1 MNKNILIILAILI
14 LPICF
19 YYYLDKTQSVLASK
33 VNSTRPKIIKFSS
46 DMCSECQKMEKTVNQ
61 VYPKYSGKIE
71 LINIPVQKQT
81 KYNLELIKQY
91 KVTLVPTIIF
101 KKSNGQTMAKI
112 EGAMS
117 NNEFEQYLKRLL
129 NE

>member
-19 YYYLDKTQSVLASK
+19 YYYLDKTQSVLANK

-101 KKSNGQTMAKI
+101 KKSSGQTMAKI
-112 EGAMS
+112 EVAMS
-117 NNEFEQYLKRLL
+117 NNEFEHYLKRLF

>member
-14 LPICF
+14 IPICF
-19 YYYLDKTQSVLASK
+19 YYYLDKSQAVSANK
-33 VNSTRPKIIKFSS
+33 VNTSQPQVIKFSS
-46 DMCSECQKMEKTVNQ
+46 DMCSECQRMEKTINQ
-61 VYPKYSGKIE
+61 VYPKYAGRIA
-71 LINIPVQKQT
+71 LINVPVQKQT
-81 KYNLELIKQY
+81 KQTQDLIKQY
-91 KVTLVPTIIF
+91 KVTLVPTMIF
-101 KKSNGQTMAKI
+101 KKSNGQTMTKI

>member
-19 YYYLDKTQSVLASK
+19 YYYLDKTQSVLANK

-71 LINIPVQKQT
+71 LINIPVQKQN

>member
-19 YYYLDKTQSVLASK
+19 YYYLDKTQSVLANK

-46 DMCSECQKMEKTVNQ
+46 DMCSECQKMDKTVNQ

-101 KKSNGQTMAKI
+101 KKSSGQTMAKI

>member
-1 MNKNILIILAILI
+1 MNKNVLIILAILI

-19 YYYLDKTQSVLASK
+19 YYYLDKTQSVSANK
-33 VNSTRPKIIKFSS
+33 VNSTQPKIIKFSS

-71 LINIPVQKQT
+71 LINVPVQKQT

>member
-19 YYYLDKTQSVLASK
+19 YYYLDKTQSVLANK
-33 VNSTRPKIIKFSS
+33 VNSTRPKIINFSS

-101 KKSNGQTMAKI
+101 KKSSGQTMAKI

>member
-14 LPICF
+14 LPMCF
-19 YYYLDKTQSVLASK
+19 YYYLDKSQAVSA
-33 VNSTRPKIIKFSS
+33 NKITTSQPQVIKFSS
-46 DMCSECQKMEKTVNQ
+46 DMCSECQRMEKTINQ
-61 VYPKYSGKIE
+61 VYPKYAGKIV
-71 LINIPVQKQT
+71 LVNVPVQKQT
-81 KYNLELIKQY
+81 KQTQELIKQY
-91 KVTLVPTIIF
+91 KVTLVPTMIF
-101 KKSNGQTMAKI
+101 KKTNGQTMAKI

>member
-19 YYYLDKTQSVLASK
+19 YYYLDKTQSVLANK

-71 LINIPVQKQT
+71 LISIPVQKQT
-81 KYNLELIKQY
+81 KYNLEQIKQY

>member
-19 YYYLDKTQSVLASK
+19 YYYIDKTQSVLANK

>member
-1 MNKNILIILAILI
+1 MNKNVLIILAILI

-19 YYYLDKTQSVLASK
+19 YYYLDKTQSVSANK
-33 VNSTRPKIIKFSS
+33 VNSTQPKIIKFSS

>member
-19 YYYLDKTQSVLASK
+19 YYYLDKTQSVLANK

-61 VYPKYSGKIE
+61 VYPKYSEKIE

>member
-1 MNKNILIILAILI
+1 MNKNVLIILAILI

-19 YYYLDKTQSVLASK
+19 YYYLDKTQSVSANK
-33 VNSTRPKIIKFSS
+33 VNSTQPKIIKFSS

-91 KVTLVPTIIF
+91 KVTLVPTLIF

>member
-1 MNKNILIILAILI
+1 MKKNVLIILAILI

-19 YYYLDKTQSVLASK
+19 YYYLDKTQSVLANK

>member
-19 YYYLDKTQSVLASK
+19 YYYLDKTQSVLANK

-101 KKSNGQTMAKI
+101 KKSSGQTMAKI

>member
-19 YYYLDKTQSVLASK
+19 YYYLDKTQSVLANK

-71 LINIPVQKQT
+71 LISIPVQKQT

>member
-19 YYYLDKTQSVLASK
+19 YYYLDKTQSVLANK

-46 DMCSECQKMEKTVNQ
+46 DMCSDCQKMEKTVNQ

>member
-1 MNKNILIILAILI
+1 M
-14 LPICF
+14 
-19 YYYLDKTQSVLASK
+19 DWRSQ
-33 VNSTRPKIIKFSS
+33 
-46 DMCSECQKMEKTVNQ
+46 E
-61 VYPKYSGKIE
+61 
-71 LINIPVQKQT
+71 NIPVQKQT

-101 KKSNGQTMAKI
+101 KKSSGQTMAKI

>member
-19 YYYLDKTQSVLASK
+19 YYYLDKTQSVSANK
-33 VNSTRPKIIKFSS
+33 VNSTQPKIIKFSS

>member
-19 YYYLDKTQSVLASK
+19 YYYLDKTQSVLANK
-33 VNSTRPKIIKFSS
+33 VNSTQPKIIKFSS

-117 NNEFEQYLKRLL
+117 NNEFVQYLKRLL

>member
-1 MNKNILIILAILI
+1 MNKNVLIILAILI

-19 YYYLDKTQSVLASK
+19 YYYLDKTQSVLANK

-101 KKSNGQTMAKI
+101 KKSSGQTMAKI

>member
-19 YYYLDKTQSVLASK
+19 YYYLDKTQSVLANK

-101 KKSNGQTMAKI
+101 KKSSGQTMAKI
-112 EGAMS
+112 EVAMS

>member
-1 MNKNILIILAILI
+1 MNKNVLIILAILI

-19 YYYLDKTQSVLASK
+19 YYYLDKTQSVSANK
-33 VNSTRPKIIKFSS
+33 VNSTQPKIIKFSS

-91 KVTLVPTIIF
+91 KVTLVPTFIF

>member
-19 YYYLDKTQSVLASK
+19 YYYLDKTQSVLANK

-101 KKSNGQTMAKI
+101 KKSNGQTMAKF

>member
-1 MNKNILIILAILI
+1 MIILAILI

-19 YYYLDKTQSVLASK
+19 YYYLDKTQSVLANK
-33 VNSTRPKIIKFSS
+33 VNFTRPKIIKFSS

-101 KKSNGQTMAKI
+101 KKSSGQTMAKI

>member
-19 YYYLDKTQSVLASK
+19 YYYLDKTQSVLANK

>member
-1 MNKNILIILAILI
+1 MNKNVLIILAILI

-19 YYYLDKTQSVLASK
+19 YYYLDKTQSVLANK

-129 NE
+129 ND

>member
-1 MNKNILIILAILI
+1 MNKNVLIILAILI

-19 YYYLDKTQSVLASK
+19 YYYLDKTQSVLANK

-101 KKSNGQTMAKI
+101 KKSIGHTMAKI

>member
-1 MNKNILIILAILI
+1 MNKNVLIILAILI

-19 YYYLDKTQSVLASK
+19 YYYLDKTQSVSANK
-33 VNSTRPKIIKFSS
+33 VSSTQPKIIKFSS

-61 VYPKYSGKIE
+61 VYPKYSEKIE

>member
-1 MNKNILIILAILI
+1 MNKNVLIILAILI

-19 YYYLDKTQSVLASK
+19 YYYLDKTQSVLANK

>member
-1 MNKNILIILAILI
+1 MNKNVSIILAILI

-19 YYYLDKTQSVLASK
+19 YYYLDKTQSVLANK

>member
-1 MNKNILIILAILI
+1 MNKNVLIILAILI

-19 YYYLDKTQSVLASK
+19 YYYLDKTQSVLANK

-101 KKSNGQTMAKI
+101 KKSSGQTMAKI

-117 NNEFEQYLKRLL
+117 NNEFEQYLKRIL